1 MEALKI
7 EIINPKALRLI
18 ESMQD
23 LKLIK
28 IEKDE
33 PVPALKKYLKRMR
46 QHAAS
51 APSLEEIA
59 NIVEEVRAERYAK
72 K

>member
-28 IEKDE
+28 IEKD
-33 PVPALKKYLKRMR
+33 K
-46 QHAAS
+46 
-51 APSLEEIA
+51 SLDKF
-59 NIVEEVRAERYAK
+59 YYFQ
-72 K
+72 

>member
-7 EIINPKALRLI
+7 EILNPKALRLI
-18 ESMQD
+18 EGMQD

-33 PVPALKKYLKRMR
+33 QISALKKYLKKMR
-46 QHAAS
+46 QHSDS
-51 APSLEEIA
+51 APSTEEISGFVKEA
-59 NIVEEVRAERYAK
+59 RAERYAK